1 MFLHNIADAQRLNKK
16 VNLHTGANAMI
27 DGKDE
32 ETSFAMA
39 CIFAHF
45 YDGWKQLLTAQ
56 QLDVL
61 ESKFLRGY
69 LNTEKFEKYRVQ
81 HPELCAGGFRFLGE
95 FGVEGIVTITVN
107 ENEANVK
114 LQKAGL
120 NVQMAKRAKEQKR
133 FHNHVVAIND
143 FHSLGIAMK
152 AQQADRQREKQRKA
166 VTAYQENRFPLRDL
180 GEVTHVSTFV
190 ESAFNKYLNDNSMDL
205 GGQTFKV

>member
-16 VNLHTGANAMI
+16 VNLHTGKNAMI

-56 QLDVL
+56 MCLKANSYGDISIQN
-61 ESKFLRGY
+61 FLRNTGY
-69 LNTEKFEKYRVQ
+69 SILNFALVVSDSW
-81 HPELCAGGFRFLGE
+81 
-95 FGVEGIVTITVN
+95 VEGIVTITVN

-114 LQKAGL
+114 LQKVEL
-120 NVQMAKRAKEQKR
+120 NVQLAKLAKEQKR

-143 FHSLGIAMK
+143 IQSLGLAMK

-190 ESAFNKYLNDNSMDL
+190 ESAINKYLNDNSMDL